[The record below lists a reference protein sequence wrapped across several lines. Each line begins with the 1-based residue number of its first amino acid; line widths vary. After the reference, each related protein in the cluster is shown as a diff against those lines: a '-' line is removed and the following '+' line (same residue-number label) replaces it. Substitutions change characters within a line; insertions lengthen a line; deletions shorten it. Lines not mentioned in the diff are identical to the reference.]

1 MPLSPVGK
9 HVGRDYP
16 DDLGHGDGQQSPGD
30 AEQLPKLV
38 PQGGDLVAE
47 PLEEPAETALL
58 GDAPD
63 VFGWPF
69 RGLSR
74 GYNEVDEP
82 PYLVDQQGQKDPRHE
97 QQRHQHPEVGERY
110 GQRALDQVVAPLEPV
125 DSRVEHSR
133 QEEGDD
139 KPADEGAHLP
149 EQEESAYHHRHG
161 EQGDGDHAH
170 HLRSRGAYPPSILAG
185 YGHGWLRRCHQGSR
199 LKLCLGFCSFGI

>member
-97 QQRHQHPEVGERY
+97 QHRHQHPEVGERY

-125 DSRVEHSR
+125 D
-133 QEEGDD
+133 
-139 KPADEGAHLP
+139 
-149 EQEESAYHHRHG
+149 
-161 EQGDGDHAH
+161 
-170 HLRSRGAYPPSILAG
+170 RGV
-185 YGHGWLRRCHQGSR
+185 
-199 LKLCLGFCSFGI
+199 